1 MLPIIAA
8 YIIGVPPRP
17 GADLVVEARIQVQEL
32 FFRWRQLLVLEL
44 DTKINWR
51 QASWDNSTWAKLI
64 KLRTDHLSV
73 FSAFEE
79 NYYYYYI
86 QFVSVHKN

>member
-8 YIIGVPPRP
+8 YIIGAAPRS
-17 GADLVVEARIQVQEL
+17 GADHVVEARIQVQEL
-32 FFRWRQLLVLEL
+32 FFRWRQLLVLVL
-44 DTKINWR
+44 VTNINWR

-64 KLRTDHLSV
+64 KLSTNHVSV

-79 NYYYYYI
+79 NYCYI